1 MLSARARKSKR
12 DVFSRE
18 RARGFDFRNL
28 CTYFRVAAPAQ
39 RDSGFRAT
47 GGSVGLLRCARG
59 RGRGQSRGD
68 VLFSDLVGSTDL
80 LARLG
85 EAAFDQFRR
94 HHLQVLWTAVAE
106 HAGRQIKTTGDGI
119 LAPLV
124 AGTRVSTTCTD
135 LARSASGG
143 WPGRSRCAR
152 SPGNGRTTWG
162 SWRAVLVLGRCS
174 TSRGG

>member
-1 MLSARARKSKR
+1 MFSPVNGQGVSIFATCALIFASPRRRSAILVS
-12 DVFSRE
+12 V
-18 RARGFDFRNL
+18 L
-28 CTYFRVAAPAQ
+28 P
-39 RDSGFRAT
+39 